1 MSARRVTDAATHR
14 DGVYPHVGVG
24 WHPLGKGLV
33 NYMKPLE
40 LSLEDLRDELLRRR
54 TSVRSR

>member
-14 DGVYPHVGVG
+14 EGVYPHVGVG

-33 NYMKPLE
+33 KHMKPLE
-40 LSLEDLRDELLRRR
+40 WSLEELGDELLRRR
-54 TSVRSR
+54 TSVRTR